1 MDRPKANLQRI
12 VMAGLGAVAGYMLC
26 GFILEMIDPSTDV
39 SVLRFFSALAG
50 LVCAAVAWKV
60 G

>member
-1 MDRPKANLQRI
+1 
-12 VMAGLGAVAGYMLC
+12 MAGLGAVAGYMLC